1 MSRKILITGAGG
13 YLGHHLIQQILSET
27 NWEIAAITSKPKAL
41 EEKYSDEPR
50 VCCYD
55 NACIFSRSIPVDGKS
70 ALVHLAFARRFSKDR
85 EIAESI
91 EFARRVFLCA
101 QNMNV
106 REVVYVSTQG
116 VYGNAEEMRNVY
128 TSPPSPCTLYT
139 MAKYAGEC
147 VLNAIF
153 ARDSQTRVTAIRLDS
168 VAGNQKMLPAFVK
181 DSAEKRHISVIGGTQ
196 VFSFLDV
203 RDAASG
209 MVALLKMDASKRKTI
224 YNLGWN
230 QKRYT
235 ITELAQITA
244 EVAKQYGVPKVSIS
258 LERKEIAQFA
268 GMDSSEFISDT
279 GWKPQYDMWKIIDN
293 LFDEYSDRSCST

>member
-13 YLGHHLIQQILSET
+13 YLGHYLIQQILSET
-27 NWEIAAITSKPKAL
+27 DWEIAAITSKPKIL
-41 EEKYSDEPR
+41 EEKYKHEPR

-55 NACIFSRSIPVDGKS
+55 NVCMFSQSISIDSKS
-70 ALVHLAFARRFSKDR
+70 ALVHLAFARRFSKDC

-91 EFARRVFLCA
+91 EFTRRVFLSA
-101 QNMNV
+101 QDINV

-116 VYGNAEEMRNVY
+116 VYGNTEEIRNVY
-128 TSPPSPCTLYT
+128 TSPPAPCALYT

-147 VLNAIF
+147 VLNAVF
-153 ARDSQTRVTAIRLDS
+153 ARDFQTRVTTIRLDS
-168 VAGNQKMLPAFVK
+168 VAGNQKMLPTFVR
-181 DSAEKRHISVIGGTQ
+181 DAVEKQHISVVGGTQ

-279 GWKPQYDMWKIIDN
+279 GWKPQYDMRKIIGR
-293 LFDEYSDRSCST
+293 LFDEYNERSRSI